1 MDIKQLCDLG
11 LTENQAR
18 IYVELLKNP
27 AQNPSSISKKL
38 SIDRSFI
45 YSILESLT
53 AKGLVS
59 YSIESNKKIFYAS
72 NPECLLKNLEER
84 RLKTIKVI
92 EDLKK
97 IKKEDSKEEL
107 AKIYEG
113 KSGFKEYIRQFL
125 NSKSFLT
132 LGGGSNTEFLDLL
145 KFEYPHYL
153 DELNKK
159 KIKGKLITS
168 LENKKVMS
176 KIYNDSN
183 VKIKT
188 LKSLNTDVNFTI
200 FDNKLA
206 IWSVKEKPFV
216 LIINRKSVS
225 QSLEKYFKELWDK
238 I

>member
-1 MDIKQLCDLG
+1 MEIKQLCELG

-18 IYVELLKNP
+18 VYVELLKNP
-27 AQNPSSISKKL
+27 AQNPSSISKEL

-45 YSILESLT
+45 YSILESLIT
-53 AKGLVS
+53 KGLVS

-72 NPECLLKNLEER
+72 NPECLLKDLEEK
-84 RLKTIKVI
+84 RLKTIRVI

-97 IKKEDSKEEL
+97 IKKEDSKDEL

-125 NSKSFLT
+125 DSKSFLT
-132 LGGGSNTEFLDLL
+132 LGGGANTEFLDLL
-145 KFEYPHYL
+145 RFEYPHYL
-153 DELNKK
+153 AELNKK

-168 LENKKVMS
+168 QENKKIMS
-176 KIYNDSN
+176 KIYKESDI
-183 VKIKT
+183 KIKT

-206 IWSVKEKPFV
+206 IWSVKEKPFII
-216 LIINRKSVS
+216 IINRKSVS
-225 QSLEKYFKELWDK
+225 QSLGKYFKELWDRV
-238 I
+238 

>member
-1 MDIKQLCDLG
+1 MDIKQLGELG

-18 IYVELLKNP
+18 VYVELLKNP
-27 AQNPSSISKKL
+27 AQNPSSISRKL

-45 YSILESLT
+45 YSILESLIT
-53 AKGLVS
+53 KGLVS

-72 NPECLLKNLEER
+72 NPEYLLKDLEEK
-84 RLKTIKVI
+84 RLKTIKII
-92 EDLKK
+92 EELKK
-97 IKKEDSKEEL
+97 IKKEDSKDEL

-125 NSKSFLT
+125 DSKSFLT
-132 LGGGSNTEFLDLL
+132 LGGGANTEFLDLL

-153 DELNKK
+153 AELNKK

-168 LENKKVMS
+168 QDNKKIMS
-176 KIYNDSN
+176 KIYGNSDI
-183 VKIKT
+183 KIKT

-206 IWSVKEKPFV
+206 IWSVKEKPFIM
-216 LIINRKSVS
+216 IINRKSVS
-225 QSLEKYFKELWDK
+225 QSLGKYFKELWDR